1 MQLRRLAQA
10 VRLTVLAVAATV
22 AAAAAPTAARAQG
35 TPISYIFRGL
45 LSGTI
50 SGQQYTAAPFS
61 FTFNT
66 NTANVFAATNGP
78 RVNGLLPVIAPDPSL
93 PPIPPGTV
101 IPSAFFVQRVGG
113 SALFGLT
120 YSLLGFS
127 VDAPLVT
134 VFSSALEGY
143 GLDRAFPLT
152 ASTSTDPITLP
163 NIPGSGL
170 QFITLSGAS
179 FEAIATPV
187 VQPPTSTVPEP
198 STWVLLGTGLAAV
211 GGVAARRRHTA

>member
-1 MQLRRLAQA
+1 MLLRRLVRA
-10 VRLTVLAVAATV
+10 VRLATVAVAAL
-22 AAAAAPTAARAQG
+22 AASTTTARAQG

-45 LSGTI
+45 LSGII
-50 SGQQYTAAPFS
+50 SGQQYTNAAFS
-61 FTFNT
+61 FTFNA
-66 NTANVFAATNGP
+66 NTADVFADPAGP

-93 PPIPPGTV
+93 PPIPPGTF
-101 IPSAFFVQRVGG
+101 IPSAFFVQRVGA

-120 YSLLGFS
+120 YSLLGFT

-134 VFSSALEGY
+134 VLSPTLDGY
-143 GLDRAFPLT
+143 GLDTSFPLT

-170 QFITLSGAS
+170 QFITLSGTS
-179 FEAIATPV
+179 FQAIAQPV

-198 STWVLLGTGLAAV
+198 STWALLGTGLVAV
-211 GGVAARRRHTA
+211 AGAARRRRVA